1 MPRRLQIPLWFV
13 LILALLATMR
23 PDARAWEQSV
33 QDMIARADAARV
45 EEQPQL
51 YLKIAERQ
59 LNTADQLYRHEKP
72 DEAKPLLAD
81 VALYSTKAQAAALRS
96 GKKVKE
102 TEIDLRK
109 MATKLRDIKR
119 SLNLEDQDPVQAA
132 ADHLENL
139 RDELLNHLF
148 GKESK

>member
-1 MPRRLQIPLWFV
+1 MRRRLEITLV
-13 LILALLATMR
+13 GGLILALFATVR
-23 PDARAWEQSV
+23 PVAEAWEQSL
-33 QDMIARADAARV
+33 QEMIARADAARV
-45 EEQPQL
+45 EEQPLL

-59 LNTADQLYRHEKP
+59 LNGADQLYRHEKN

-81 VALYSTKAQAAALRS
+81 VELYSTKAQAAALKS
-96 GKKVKE
+96 GKRVKD
-102 TEIDLRK
+102 TEIALRK

-119 SLNLEDQDPVQAA
+119 SLSFEDQEPVQAA

-139 RDELLNHLF
+139 RDELLSHLF